1 MSEILKSGS
10 VDGVMGFLTAYQDK
24 MSHLDE
30 QWRMHDREK
39 TTLTEQLN
47 VLRKNAQ
54 DLNPTTVKDAKT
66 NRYITAKV
74 LFLFGRVYLIVIIQT
89 VGNFIG

>member
-1 MSEILKSGS
+1 MYGLGLGHPTFYFLPQEEKADMSEILKSGS

-30 QWRMHDREK
+30 QWRMYDHEK

-66 NRYITAKV
+66 NRCV
-74 LFLFGRVYLIVIIQT
+74 
-89 VGNFIG
+89 